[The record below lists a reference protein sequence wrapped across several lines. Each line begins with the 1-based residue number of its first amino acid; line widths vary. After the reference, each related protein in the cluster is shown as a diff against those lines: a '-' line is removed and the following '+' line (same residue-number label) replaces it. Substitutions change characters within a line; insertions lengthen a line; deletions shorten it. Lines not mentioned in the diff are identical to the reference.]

1 MDYVKRNHQIANSY
15 YNLGLEKAQIRD
27 LSGAA
32 ECLKKSLRFN
42 KYQTDSRNL
51 LGLIY
56 YEMGEVADA
65 IVQWVISLNLQ
76 PENNRCDYYL
86 DEIQRKP
93 GRLEVASQNVKKY
106 NQALWYAQTGSY
118 DLAILQLVS
127 AVEENDHYVKA
138 QLLLALLCISQE
150 NYIRAGKA
158 LRRVLQIDRSN
169 QKALWYMSVVKKNT
183 GRAEIERQ
191 QLDHAFS
198 HSRGIGR
205 ATALA
210 LARDGFDVVV
220 HGSCRSQALQDTLEA
235 AAAFGGHPR
244 MLAFDVRDR
253 DAAARLLEGDIA
265 EHGAYYGIVVNA
277 GITADGTFAAMAPQD
292 WEQVIDTDLNGFFN
306 VVQPMLMP
314 MVRRRK
320 PGRIVVVSSVSGV
333 MGNRG
338 QVNYSAAKAGL
349 IGAAKAL
356 AVELASR
363 AITVNAVAPG
373 LIDTGMVTE
382 EVKKYALP
390 AIPMR
395 RTGTPQEVAALIAFL
410 MKPEAG
416 YITRQVIQING
427 GLS

>member
-1 MDYVKRNHQIANSY
+1 MTER
-15 YNLGLEKAQIRD
+15 
-27 LSGAA
+27 LSG
-32 ECLKKSLRFN
+32 
-42 KYQTDSRNL
+42 
-51 LGLIY
+51 LI
-56 YEMGEVADA
+56 
-65 IVQWVISLNLQ
+65 
-76 PENNRCDYYL
+76 
-86 DEIQRKP
+86 
-93 GRLEVASQNVKKY
+93 
-106 NQALWYAQTGSY
+106 TG
-118 DLAILQLVS
+118 A
-127 AVEENDHYVKA
+127 
-138 QLLLALLCISQE
+138 
-150 NYIRAGKA
+150 
-158 LRRVLQIDRSN
+158 
-169 QKALWYMSVVKKNT
+169 
-183 GRAEIERQ
+183 
-191 QLDHAFS
+191 
-198 HSRGIGR
+198 SRGIGR